1 MPPWDILLLF
11 LVLSSEVMM
20 PLSHIHQTS
29 PIKVKY
35 YRGEVFLMVLL
46 TREQIE
52 ARLVALHRASIELV
66 SDLSLEVVL
75 ERIAHLA
82 REQAGARYAALGVL
96 DDQGKLVKFIT
107 VGMTADEMRQMAHPP
122 IGLGLIGAI
131 AKERRTIRVP
141 DISRDERGVCFPP
154 NHPHMTSFLGVP
166 ILSGNQLF
174 GQIYLTDKED
184 YTEFTRD
191 DERVIETLAAYAAVA
206 IANARMYE
214 TLVERD
220 QALSQSNKDLG
231 LLNNI
236 GEMLASSNQLDEI
249 LEKTLDHV
257 MSYLEVEA
265 GEIFL
270 TEEDGLSLRMVL
282 HRGEAV
288 DTFWTKD
295 QFKLGEGFV
304 GLVAENGKPLVSN
317 SLHQDMRFLRKQVIQ
332 AGFQCVACIPLTAH
346 GNVIGVM
353 GIATRH
359 TERLKQREI
368 GLLMA
373 IGTWAGTAI
382 EIVRLNQQGRRLA
395 VLEERERIGMD
406 LHDGII
412 QSIYAVG
419 LALDYARMEVESN
432 PQKSI
437 VKLEQAIEG
446 LNSTI
451 RDIRTY
457 IMDLRPR
464 QFRGEN
470 LKESLQHLIDE
481 TQANTRIEINLTG
494 PDDGALILPTV
505 VSTALFHICQEAL
518 ANIAKHAEAQ
528 HAKINLWTTPG
539 RVLLEIS
546 DDGLGFELSQM
557 RMVLG
562 HGLANMVTRARKVG
576 GDIEINSE
584 PGKGTSILA
593 WAPLNQDEESAQSQ

>member
-1 MPPWDILLLF
+1 
-11 LVLSSEVMM
+11 
-20 PLSHIHQTS
+20 
-29 PIKVKY
+29 
-35 YRGEVFLMVLL
+35 
-46 TREQIE
+46 
-52 ARLVALHRASIELV
+52 
-66 SDLSLEVVL
+66 
-75 ERIAHLA
+75 
-82 REQAGARYAALGVL
+82 
-96 DDQGKLVKFIT
+96 
-107 VGMTADEMRQMAHPP
+107 MAHPP

-141 DISRDERGVCFPP
+141 DISQDDRGMGFPP

-166 ILSGNQLF
+166 ILSGTQLL

-206 IANARMYE
+206 IVNARMYE
-214 TLVERD
+214 NLVERD
-220 QALSQSNKDLG
+220 EALSQRNKDLG
-231 LLNNI
+231 LLNDI
-236 GEMLASSNQLDEI
+236 GEMLASSNQMDEI
-249 LEKTLDHV
+249 LEKILDHV

-270 TEEDGLSLRMVL
+270 TEEDGLSLRMAM
-282 HRGEAV
+282 HRGEAADV
-288 DTFWTKD
+288 FWTKD
-295 QFKLGEGFV
+295 QFRVGEGIV
-304 GLVAENGKPLVSN
+304 GLVAESAKPLVSN
-317 SLHQDMRFLRKQVIQ
+317 SLQQDIRFLRRQVIK
-332 AGFQCVACIPLTAH
+332 AGFQSVACIPLTAQ
-346 GNVIGVM
+346 GNVVGVM

-359 TERLKQREI
+359 MQRLNQREI
-368 GLLMA
+368 GLLTA

-382 EIVRLNQQGRRLA
+382 ENVRLNQQGRRLA

-432 PQKSI
+432 PHKAL
-437 VKLEQAIEG
+437 VKLEQAIES

-470 LKESLQHLIDE
+470 LKESLQRLIDE
-481 TQANTRIEINLTG
+481 TRANTRLEIILTG
-494 PDDGALILPTV
+494 PEDGDLILPTV
-505 VSTALFHICQEAL
+505 TATALFHICQEAL
-518 ANIAKHAEAQ
+518 ANIAKHAQAHQ
-528 HAKINLWTTPG
+528 ATIDLRTTPG
-539 RVLLEIS
+539 RVILKIS
-546 DDGLGFELSQM
+546 DDGVGFDLPKM
-557 RMVLG
+557 RMALG
-562 HGLANMVTRARKVG
+562 HGLANMITRARKVG

-593 WAPLNQDEESAQSQ
+593 WAPLNQDEESNQP